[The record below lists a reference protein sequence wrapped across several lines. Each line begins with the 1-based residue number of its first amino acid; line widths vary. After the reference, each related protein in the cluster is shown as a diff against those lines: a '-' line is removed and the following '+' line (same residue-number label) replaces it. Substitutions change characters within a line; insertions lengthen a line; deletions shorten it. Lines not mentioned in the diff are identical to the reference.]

1 MQTKINS
8 LLSGPVVALNLGL
21 SQFAASLEEQSVQ
34 VVQIDWSPP
43 AGGDKEMENLLEK
56 IM

>member
-1 MQTKINS
+1 METKIES